1 MDTIRTVIF
10 RWARGLWRLPRYVL
24 LGLLWVYRNAVSPF
38 TPPTCRFHPTCSSY
52 AEQALREYGAV
63 KGLILTLYRIGRCH
77 PLGGSGYDPPRWFG
91 EEAPTEMDHDTSAP
105 EAAPSQSISS
115 SEHTS

>member
-1 MDTIRTVIF
+1 M
-10 RWARGLWRLPRYVL
+10 L
-24 LGLLWVYRNAVSPF
+24 LGVLWIYRTAISPF

-52 AEQALREYGAV
+52 AEQALRKYGAV

-91 EEAPTEMDHDTSAP
+91 EPVPNHEAGASENDPPGSTRRESASEAP
-105 EAAPSQSISS
+105 
-115 SEHTS
+115 